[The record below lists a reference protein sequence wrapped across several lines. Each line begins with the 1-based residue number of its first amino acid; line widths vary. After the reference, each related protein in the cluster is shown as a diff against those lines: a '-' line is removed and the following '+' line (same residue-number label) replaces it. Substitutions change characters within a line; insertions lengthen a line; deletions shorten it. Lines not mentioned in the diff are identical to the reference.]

1 MKYVILHADGLAD
14 RPRQELGGKTPLQLA
29 ATPHLDRVVEGG
41 ELGFLS
47 FSNCGSRHGSG
58 LAGTSIL
65 GYDPKTYYQGP
76 GPFEA
81 ASLEVNVTEHDVVYR
96 CTMVTLK
103 TDPGAKGA
111 AADIKKLGPH
121 VVMEDAAAG
130 LISTEEA
137 RELIDAA
144 NEQLGSETIQFYPGS
159 GHRHVMVWVNGKP
172 RAFCSDPQT
181 LVGRPIAEALPSG
194 DGADIL
200 RKLMEAS
207 LLIFRDHPVNDERR
221 QAGRK
226 PANCL
231 WLWGEGRAVSWPS
244 LAERFQISGVVVSS
258 SDVHRGLG
266 LFAGLTAVDP
276 TRLEHANLGTQATVS
291 LEELSKS
298 DFAYVHVEL
307 PDEVVYGSD
316 LKAKIQ
322 GIEAIDCDLIGPLVG
337 GLEKLGPS
345 RLLVFCDHGS
355 VHTGQVGNEPALFLY
370 RDSRLKG
377 TSGTGKRL
385 TEVDVQALGA
395 SPKDATKFVTRLF
408 AKVS

>member
-14 RPRQELGGKTPLQLA
+14 RPRQELGGKTPLQVA
-29 ATPHLDRVVEGG
+29 ATPHLDRVVKGG
-41 ELGFLS
+41 EVGLLS
-47 FSNCGSRHGSG
+47 FSNGSGRHGSG
-58 LAGTSIL
+58 LTGTAIL
-65 GYDPKTYYQGP
+65 GYDPKKYYQGP

-81 ASLEVNVTEHDVVYR
+81 ASLEVNVTEYDVVYR

-103 TDPGAKGA
+103 AEPGAKGA
-111 AADIKKLGPH
+111 STDIKKLGPQ
-121 VVMEDAAAG
+121 VIMDDATAG
-130 LISTEEA
+130 LITTEEA

-159 GHRHVMVWVNGKP
+159 GHRHIMVWVNGKP
-172 RAFCSDPQT
+172 RAICTDPQT
-181 LVGRPIAEALPSG
+181 LVGHPIAEGLPSG

-207 LLIFRDHPVNDERR
+207 LHIFRDHPVNEERR

-231 WLWGEGRAVSWPS
+231 WLWGEGKAVSWPS
-244 LAERFQISGVVVSS
+244 LTERFQISGVVVSS

-266 LFAGLTAVDP
+266 LCAGLAAVDSA
-276 TRLEHANLGTQATVS
+276 RLAQADLRTQATVS
-291 LEELSKS
+291 LEELAKH
-298 DFAYVHVEL
+298 DFAYIHVEL
-307 PDEVVYGSD
+307 SDEVVYGSD

-322 GIEAIDCDLIGPLVG
+322 GIEAIDRDLIGPLIG
-337 GLEKLGPS
+337 GLEKIGPA

-355 VHTGQVGNEPALFLY
+355 VDTGRVGNEPGVFVY
-370 RDSRLKG
+370 WDSALKG
-377 TSGTGKRL
+377 TSGAGKRL

-395 SPKDATKFVTRLF
+395 SPKDATKFVARLF
-408 AKVS
+408 AKGS